1 LTFYQ
6 DKFISVYQDSL
17 LLLFEIPIH
26 LSLQQRVQLPGRN
39 NQMKLQLVNLLLF
52 PDTRKDFLL
61 LLAEKPR
68 NIDEILGLLQV
79 SRISLLPHIKKLKEE
94 NLIVKER
101 GIYRL
106 SAIGEII
113 LKKMRPLLDAVGVFE
128 ENEYFWSQRRLDT
141 IPAYLLNRIG
151 DLKGYQLVEQGITH
165 QFDIFPEPVN
175 YFAESSKVMLLFSYF
190 NPQIPSF
197 SLELAKKGVELRLIL
212 SKDSFDLFSKDF
224 RSEGEEILAQENA
237 SIFVR
242 VEEGLETPAVVAVSE
257 NKLFLGLPNN
267 KGRFEGQYLLS
278 SEASAL
284 SWGKELFEY
293 CIEGSR
299 RITSMD
305 LQGNS

>member
-1 LTFYQ
+1 
-6 DKFISVYQDSL
+6 
-17 LLLFEIPIH
+17 
-26 LSLQQRVQLPGRN
+26 
-39 NQMKLQLVNLLLF
+39 MKLQLVNLLLF

-94 NLIVKER
+94 NLIVQEK

-113 LKKMRPLLDAVGVFE
+113 LKKMRPLMDAVSVFE
-128 ENEYFWSQRRLDT
+128 ENEYFWSQRGLYT
-141 IPAYLLNRIG
+141 IPASLLDRIG
-151 DLKGYQLVEQGITH
+151 DLKGYQLVEKGITH
-165 QFDIFPEPVN
+165 QFDIFPETVN

-224 RSEGEEILAQENA
+224 RSEGDEILAQKNA

-242 VEEGLETPAVVAVSE
+242 VEEDLETPAVVAVSE

-278 SEASAL
+278 SEVSAL
-284 SWGKELFEY
+284 SWGKELLEY